1 MGQLG
6 ENAGVGPYD
15 PHRIYSRR
23 ELLDRWKRLYGS
35 PAPAKVP
42 TSLLTLAVAY
52 RLQERESGA
61 LKPGLQRQLLRE
73 AEVSRPERRRA
84 PMARPG
90 TVLVREWQGVTHT
103 VTILEKGVQYAAKV
117 YRSLTEVAEV
127 ITGSHWSGPAFFG
140 LTAKRGDAAHD

>member
-1 MGQLG
+1 MGQAG

-23 ELLDRWKRLYGS
+23 ELLDRWERLYGT

-61 LKPGLQRQLLRE
+61 LKPSLQRQLLRE
-73 AEVSRPERRRA
+73 AEASRPARRRA
-84 PMARPG
+84 VAAGAG
-90 TVLVREWQGVTHT
+90 TVLMREWQGVTHT
-103 VTILEKGVQYAAKV
+103 VTVLEKGVVYAGKA

-140 LTAKRGDAAHD
+140 LTAGRGGARG

>member
-1 MGQLG
+1 MGQAG

-23 ELLDRWKRLYGS
+23 ELLDRWERLYGT

-52 RLQERESGA
+52 RLQERESEA
-61 LKPGLQRQLLRE
+61 LKPSLQRQLLRE
-73 AEVSRPERRRA
+73 AEASRPARRRA
-84 PMARPG
+84 AAAGVG
-90 TVLVREWQGVTHT
+90 TVLMREWQGVTHT
-103 VTILEKGVQYAAKV
+103 VTVLEKGVVYAGKA

-140 LTAKRGDAAHD
+140 LTAGRGGARG

>member
-1 MGQLG
+1 MGQAG

-23 ELLDRWKRLYGS
+23 ELLDRWERLYGT

-73 AEVSRPERRRA
+73 AEASRPARRRA
-84 PMARPG
+84 VAAGAG
-90 TVLVREWQGVTHT
+90 TVLMREWQGVTHT
-103 VTILEKGVQYAAKV
+103 VTVLEKGVVYAGKA

-140 LTAKRGDAAHD
+140 LTAKAGGPRG